1 MIEVSENVTFL
12 APCQT
17 YMLNIRLALLANCLV
32 ALSLVTCHAQTA
44 LDGRVE
50 GGAYVNSYFKLAY
63 SWPKSLQPADV
74 SKLNLLTVVPKPNE
88 SLLFSARQGTEPFGV
103 VIIAEKLG
111 VSTQPSRG
119 IKDGTDFLDRVIV
132 SSGLTNKE
140 RILKRTTLTNT
151 YGLTFQELDYL
162 IDGGY
167 SSAITIQVGQWL
179 MAFRCNAKSESD
191 LLVMTKSVLSSRPG
205 A

>member
-1 MIEVSENVTFL
+1 
-12 APCQT
+12 
-17 YMLNIRLALLANCLV
+17 
-32 ALSLVTCHAQTA
+32 
-44 LDGRVE
+44 
-50 GGAYVNSYFKLAY
+50 
-63 SWPKSLQPADV
+63 V
-74 SKLNLLTVVPKPNE
+74 SKLNLLTVVPNPNE

-179 MAFRCNAKSESD
+179 MPSQNPTFW
-191 LLVMTKSVLSSRPG
+191 
-205 A
+205 